1 MHAGKQGQAF
11 KLLLGS
17 LGRIHPQSI
26 RILTTI
32 PGASFNLSLK
42 LQVWYSVPG
51 LLLGCCRNSTVAGKL
66 AHMSSRGRWPF

>member
-11 KLLLGS
+11 KLILGS

-32 PGASFNLSLK
+32 PWGIFQSFTESSSA
-42 LQVWYSVPG
+42 V
-51 LLLGCCRNSTVAGKL
+51 LGSRATPQRCRSCKAAGKL
-66 AHMSSRGRWPF
+66 AHMSSRGR